1 MLALSLQQK
10 RITRNSDP
18 CTSLAECL
26 DDYLQ
31 MNTKTTSTQAS
42 KPNDSRAHLLGLF
55 QRWAEM
61 KERNL
66 SALHTLIKCSFSKL
80 PYLPSHEKNNPFFR
94 LYTWLEMEQDDN
106 TSFLRKRSK
115 MGGGGGGGGGG
126 GSTITGI
133 TK

>member
-66 SALHTLIKCSFSKL
+66 SALS
-80 PYLPSHEKNNPFFR
+80 
-94 LYTWLEMEQDDN
+94 YTDKMLVFKI
-106 TSFLRKRSK
+106 TIFAISRKE
-115 MGGGGGGGGGG
+115 
-126 GSTITGI
+126 
-133 TK
+133 